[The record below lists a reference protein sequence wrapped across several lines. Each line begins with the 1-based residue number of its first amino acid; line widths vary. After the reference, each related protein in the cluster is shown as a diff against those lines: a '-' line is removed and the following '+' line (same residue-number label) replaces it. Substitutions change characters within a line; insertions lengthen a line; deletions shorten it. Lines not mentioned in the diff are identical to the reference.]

1 MRRPIEDTNSLLTLS
16 TLFCITILLHS
27 FFIYILFFLISLPP
41 PLSFFFFFFN
51 DTATTEIYTLS
62 LHDALPIYRAGSLVP
77 RECRARG
84 RGCRTVG
91 LPGPLLPAAGGAG
104 SEGAAPVPARGSGVA
119 RAARAGSG
127 VARAA
132 AGHQREARRAR
143 RSERPLPAGRPQ
155 DRELRHRRAL
165 GRPRV
170 RAGTRSGARR
180 RAARVRV
187 HRHFDQS
194 GARHRGVSGLVRG
207 RPAQEG
213 RVPPVPHHRSPAG
226 RLRGGAR
233 GGDAVP
239 GAAHR
244 RSEAAPGPD
253 GDRRGQGAA
262 RRRPRRGACARPGDP
277 AHREPRETRGRSVPA
292 GAVRAAAAVAPQPV
306 AQAAA
311 ARPRRGASLRGDVA
325 PQAARA
331 ADYHLRAAGDSRDR
345 AEPAPGAAGAVRL
358 AGGRENR
365 DAGRDRRGARLL
377 DDPGGADPRPV
388 EGSGVS
394 LPWSLQCSA
403 CGKTRSADGL
413 PTVCECGG
421 PYLVR
426 YTAAPGP
433 EAKSLLRER
442 RWTMWRYRE
451 WLPLAD
457 GEAPATLGEG
467 GTPLLA
473 VPRLAARYGLPGLR
487 VKDEATNP
495 TGSFKARG
503 LAAAVTRAG
512 HAGARAFVVPTAGNA
527 GVALAAYAARAGVP
541 ARVYAPASTPPTI
554 LSQIR
559 SYGGD
564 LVLLDGPNGASRAAA
579 RADPPPARAR
589 G

>member
-1 MRRPIEDTNSLLTLS
+1 
-16 TLFCITILLHS
+16 
-27 FFIYILFFLISLPP
+27 
-41 PLSFFFFFFN
+41 
-51 DTATTEIYTLS
+51 
-62 LHDALPIYRAGSLVP
+62 
-77 RECRARG
+77 
-84 RGCRTVG
+84 
-91 LPGPLLPAAGGAG
+91 
-104 SEGAAPVPARGSGVA
+104 
-119 RAARAGSG
+119 
-127 VARAA
+127 
-132 AGHQREARRAR
+132 
-143 RSERPLPAGRPQ
+143 
-155 DRELRHRRAL
+155 
-165 GRPRV
+165 RV
-170 RAGTRSGARR
+170 RAGARSGARR

-213 RVPPVPHHRSPAG
+213 RVPPVPHHRRAAG

-244 RSEAAPGPD
+244 RNEAAPGPD
-253 GDRRGQGAA
+253 GDRRRQGSA

-277 AHREPRETRGRSVPA
+277 AHREPREARGRSVPA

-311 ARPRRGASLRGDVA
+311 ARPRRGASLRGELQ
-325 PQAARA
+325 PQAARP
-331 ADYHLRAAGDSRDR
+331 ADHHLRAADDSRDR

-564 LVLLDGPNGASRAAA
+564 LVLLDGHIGDCGAAARAYAAASRAADGRGGAPGA
-579 RADPPPARAR
+579 RPAGRPADAAGAARERGRSGRRHGRRAGRCRQGAADAR
-589 G
+589 GDRRVAGRRGGAGRGDRLEAARHRDAARPDRHLQHRRRVALPGLTHLYCGASATMRIAILDPAAGISGDMTLGALLSLGAPAAWLEALPRRLGGGLE